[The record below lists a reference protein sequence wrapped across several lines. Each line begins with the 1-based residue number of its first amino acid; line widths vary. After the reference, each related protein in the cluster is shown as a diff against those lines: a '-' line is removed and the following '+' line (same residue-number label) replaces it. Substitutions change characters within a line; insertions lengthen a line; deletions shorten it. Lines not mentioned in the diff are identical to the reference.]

1 MNLLNAWV
9 FSAILALAPS
19 NDYTKKFE
27 SELEMKSRYQDI
39 ADDLVDAIH
48 DSPPIF
54 KGHRADLD
62 TAALL
67 VAIAKFESGFRK
79 DIDNGTVKG
88 DSGRSV
94 CLMQINLG
102 NSKVR
107 VGDDEMRSW
116 FAKDI
121 LLDRKKCFMVAIETI
136 RESMRACKAYKGS
149 DVLSMY
155 TTGSCKKNEKYASHR
170 WNLAKSLI
178 KDIPFESENGTSN

>member
-1 MNLLNAWV
+1 MNLLSAWA

-27 SELEMKSRYQDI
+27 SETEMKSRYQDI
-39 ADDLVDAIH
+39 ADDLVKAIN
-48 DSPPIF
+48 SSKPIF
-54 KGHRADLD
+54 KGDRAELD

-67 VAIAKFESGFRK
+67 ISIAKFESGFRK

-94 CLMQINLG
+94 CLTQINLG
-102 NSKVR
+102 HGKVR

-116 FAKDI
+116 AAKDI
-121 LLDRKKCFMVAIETI
+121 LDDRKKCFMVAIEVI
-136 RESMRACKAYKGS
+136 RESMQRCKGYKGS

-155 TTGSCKKNEKYASHR
+155 TTGTCRSNEKFARNR

-178 KDIPFESENGTSN
+178 KDYPFENK